1 MRFNPFSTRKKAMS
15 QEKSPENEATTTS
28 ENPLAEEIKLSS
40 AVEASEQMPVDEDPA
55 GKLQAELS
63 EMKDTHLRLF
73 AEFENYKRRT
83 LKERSDLIRSA
94 GADTL
99 TALLPVLDDFER
111 ALKANEK
118 LENNPMKEG
127 VLLIYN
133 KLVQTLDARG
143 LKAMQSIGTE
153 FNVDLHE
160 AITNVPAPSED
171 LKGKVIDEVE
181 KGYYLNDKV
190 IRYAKVVVG
199 N

>member
-1 MRFNPFSTRKKAMS
+1 MS